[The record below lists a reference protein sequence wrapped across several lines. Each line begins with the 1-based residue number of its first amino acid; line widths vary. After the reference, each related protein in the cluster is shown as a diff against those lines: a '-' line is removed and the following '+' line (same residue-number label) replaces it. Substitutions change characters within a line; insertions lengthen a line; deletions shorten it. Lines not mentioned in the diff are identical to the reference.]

1 MVAESLQRIRAV
13 VEGDGAHFEA
23 MRRQGEAGAQVR
35 RWVGQLARG
44 LHGNT
49 HLRSLDL
56 GFNPDFSDTALAPG
70 CGLPGCPKPGCAQSS
85 LEAALPHSS
94 VLRIG
99 LVGTDVSGA
108 KASALHAACRA
119 NGLRAVRANDPSL
132 GESSNGR
139 PQPSRHTAVCPLGL
153 AWAVTV
159 AATLTPAVAVNRGAG
174 LGQHAR

>member
-1 MVAESLQRIRAV
+1 MLDWRKKDVH
-13 VEGDGAHFEA
+13 DGI
-23 MRRQGEAGAQVR
+23 AQ
-35 RWVGQLARG
+35 QLARG

-139 PQPSRHTAVCPLGL
+139 LGL
-153 AWAVTV
+153 
-159 AATLTPAVAVNRGAG
+159 
-174 LGQHAR
+174 

>member
-1 MVAESLQRIRAV
+1 MHCAFASSALPSNADPLVLLVSCAALLRANDPSLAMLDWRKKDV
-13 VEGDGAHFEA
+13 HDGI
-23 MRRQGEAGAQVR
+23 AQ
-35 RWVGQLARG
+35 QLARG

-132 GESSNGR
+132 GESRN
-139 PQPSRHTAVCPLGL
+139 SRLGL
-153 AWAVTV
+153 
-159 AATLTPAVAVNRGAG
+159 
-174 LGQHAR
+174 